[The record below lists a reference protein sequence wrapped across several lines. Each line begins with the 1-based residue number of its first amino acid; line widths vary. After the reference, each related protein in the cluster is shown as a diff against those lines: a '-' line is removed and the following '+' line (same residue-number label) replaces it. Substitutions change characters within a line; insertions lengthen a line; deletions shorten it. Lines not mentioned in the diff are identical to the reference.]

1 MDDYINELKAEAEA
15 SMLKTVEKMLKAQTK
30 CGATD
35 AVYWARIIRDVNE
48 FDTTLRK
55 ERKEKRDLLCEN
67 KKLKEEIECEAI
79 NKALADVADLEFRDD
94 YVRMEDFE
102 KLRAELIAT
111 RAKYGEETGILS
123 ANVKLVKREKV
134 MNKFAMEVHN
144 LTFGTDYDDPDIA
157 TSFHFETILERMR
170 DNEVGLIDDL
180 AKKGVEMT
188 KYKQMVESVWS
199 DLYWAYKNGVNVEHD
214 EVAASVEYE
223 ENEDYIKELVD
234 DDSDDDEVVEETVI
248 EMMRKEINKLDDKK
262 KALRSKEDK
271 LKSKMLD
278 KIIDN

>member
-67 KKLKEEIECEAI
+67 KKLKEEIECA
-79 NKALADVADLEFRDD
+79 ASDD

-102 KLRAELIAT
+102 KMRAEVVRL
-111 RAKYGEETGILS
+111 RAKYREETGILS
-123 ANVKLVKREKV
+123 GNVKLVKREKV

-170 DNEVGLIDDL
+170 DNEVGLIDEVTKL
-180 AKKGVEMT
+180 GVEVTML
-188 KYKQMVESVWS
+188 KESRRPLEVEFISSKSAEDS
-199 DLYWAYKNGVNVEHD
+199 DY
-214 EVAASVEYE
+214 
-223 ENEDYIKELVD
+223 
-234 DDSDDDEVVEETVI
+234 DSDDDDEETVI
-248 EMMRKEINKLDDKK
+248 EILRKEIKKLDDNK

-271 LKSKMLD
+271 LKSKLLD
-278 KIIDN
+278 KVIGN

>member
-67 KKLKEEIECEAI
+67 KKLKEEIECAAI
-79 NKALADVADLEFRDD
+79 NKALADVAASDD

-170 DNEVGLIDDL
+170 DNEVGLIDEVTKL
-180 AKKGVEMT
+180 GVEVT
-188 KYKQMVESVWS
+188 ILKESRRPLEVEFISSKSAEDS
-199 DLYWAYKNGVNVEHD
+199 DY
-214 EVAASVEYE
+214 
-223 ENEDYIKELVD
+223 
-234 DDSDDDEVVEETVI
+234 DSDDDDEETVI
-248 EMMRKEINKLDDKK
+248 EILRKEIKKLDDNK

-271 LKSKMLD
+271 LKSKLLD
-278 KIIDN
+278 KVIGN

>member
-30 CGATD
+30 CGISD
-35 AVYWARIIRDVNE
+35 AVYWARIARDVNE

-111 RAKYGEETGILS
+111 RAKYREETGIL
-123 ANVKLVKREKV
+123 AGNVKLVKREKV

-170 DNEVGLIDDL
+170 DNEVGLIDEVTKL
-180 AKKGVEMT
+180 GIEVTMLKESRRPLEVEFISS
-188 KYKQMVESVWS
+188 KSAEDS
-199 DLYWAYKNGVNVEHD
+199 DY
-214 EVAASVEYE
+214 
-223 ENEDYIKELVD
+223 
-234 DDSDDDEVVEETVI
+234 DSDDDDEETVI
-248 EMMRKEINKLDDKK
+248 EILRKEIKKLDDNK

-271 LKSKMLD
+271 LKSKLLD
-278 KIIDN
+278 KVIGN

>member
-15 SMLKTVEKMLKAQTK
+15 SMLKTVEKMLKAKTK
-30 CGATD
+30 CGASN
-35 AVYWARIIRDVNE
+35 AVYWARIVRDVNE
-48 FDTTLRK
+48 FDTKLQN
-55 ERKEKRDLLCEN
+55 ERKEKIHLLCEN
-67 KKLKEEIECEAI
+67 KKLKKEIECEAI
-79 NKALADVADLEFRDD
+79 NKALADVADSEFRDD
-94 YVRMEDFE
+94 YVPMKDFE
-102 KLRAELIAT
+102 KL
-111 RAKYGEETGILS
+111 
-123 ANVKLVKREKV
+123 NKRMEV

-180 AKKGVEMT
+180 AKKGVERT

-199 DLYWAYKNGVNVEHD
+199 DLYWADKNGVTVSHD
-214 EVAASVEYE
+214 DVAGSVEYE

-234 DDSDDDEVVEETVI
+234 DDSDDDDDADDDLTVVEI
-248 EMMRKEINKLDDKK
+248 LRKEINKLDDKK

-271 LKSKMLD
+271 LKSKVLD
-278 KIIDN
+278 KVIGN

>member
-55 ERKEKRDLLCEN
+55 ERKEKMWLLCEN
-67 KKLKEEIECEAI
+67 KKLKKEIECEAI
-79 NKALADVADLEFRDD
+79 NYR
-94 YVRMEDFE
+94 
-102 KLRAELIAT
+102 
-111 RAKYGEETGILS
+111 EETGILS
-123 ANVKLVKREKV
+123 ANVKLNKRMEV

-199 DLYWAYKNGVNVEHD
+199 DLYWADKNGVTVSHD
-214 EVAASVEYE
+214 DVAGSVEYE

-234 DDSDDDEVVEETVI
+234 DDSDDDDETVI
-248 EMMRKEINKLDDKK
+248 EIMRKEINKLDDKK

-271 LKSKMLD
+271 IKSKLLD
-278 KIIDN
+278 KVIGN

>member
-15 SMLKTVEKMLKAQTK
+15 SMLKTVEKMLKAKTK
-30 CGATD
+30 CGASD

-55 ERKEKRDLLCEN
+55 ERKEKVWLLCEN
-67 KKLKEEIECEAI
+67 KKLKEEIECA
-79 NKALADVADLEFRDD
+79 A
-94 YVRMEDFE
+94 
-102 KLRAELIAT
+102 
-111 RAKYGEETGILS
+111 AKYREETGILS
-123 ANVKLVKREKV
+123 ANVKLNKRMEV

-199 DLYWAYKNGVNVEHD
+199 DLYWADKNGVTVSHD
-214 EVAASVEYE
+214 DVAGSVEYE

-234 DDSDDDEVVEETVI
+234 DSDDDEETVI
-248 EMMRKEINKLDDKK
+248 EILRKEINKLDDKK

>member
-67 KKLKEEIECEAI
+67 KKLKEEIECA
-79 NKALADVADLEFRDD
+79 ASDD

-102 KLRAELIAT
+102 KMRAEVVRLRANY
-111 RAKYGEETGILS
+111 KEETGILS
-123 ANVKLVKREKV
+123 GNVKLVKRMEV

-180 AKKGVEMT
+180 AKMSRARDLRGVERT

-234 DDSDDDEVVEETVI
+234 DDSDDDDETVI
-248 EMMRKEINKLDDKK
+248 EIMRKEINKLDDKK